1 MSYHNNMKILLD
13 QIMNEKQLSSRQ
25 VAYLTGV
32 PKTTINAIR
41 NGRVPK
47 IDILEQIAKGL
58 GIYLEDLYES
68 EVSRKWDTFFH
79 DVI

>member
-1 MSYHNNMKILLD
+1 MKILLD

-25 VAYLTGV
+25 VSYLTGV
-32 PKTTINAIR
+32 PKSTINAIR

-58 GIYLEDLYES
+58 DIYLEDLYES
-68 EVSRKWDTFFH
+68 EVSRKWDTFFP
-79 DVI
+79 DVM